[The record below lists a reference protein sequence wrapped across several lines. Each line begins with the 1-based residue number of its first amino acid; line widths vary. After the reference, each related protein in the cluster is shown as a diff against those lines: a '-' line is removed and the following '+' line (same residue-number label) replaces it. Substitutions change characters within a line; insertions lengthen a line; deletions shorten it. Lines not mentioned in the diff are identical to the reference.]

1 MGGISGNGPGW
12 KQRTKFNMLSLTN
25 HLTEKFIIK
34 KFITINKY
42 LSVVKLAMQGI
53 RVMSEQI
60 VLRGGNFQ
68 NFNLQLRFTYNSQFH
83 ELENGQL
90 IFGMKYSCL
99 FFRPYVNFILTS
111 LPSDRFD
118 LLWDTA

>member
-68 NFNLQLRFTYNSQFH
+68 NFNLQLRFTYNSQLH

-99 FFRPYVNFILTS
+99 FFRSYVNFILTS
-111 LPSDRFD
+111 PPSDRFD